1 MKKIGI
7 LSVLLLTTI
16 LVKAQTYTI
25 TPSYNSAT
33 ISFSSPTTETVSIK
47 VFEDTIVFREDF
59 SKMIANIS
67 SSSQFFTAKV
77 PVPLASRYTL
87 YPNCKANVLLLETQN
102 SLQIVNGGSFVTP
115 TLDLSKYNG
124 VYRIQY
130 TVKPKASNKNFSISS
145 IYDNGDTSLVSYRKI
160 SGTTLTE
167 YDSIKTGGTNMRLK
181 FSAYGTS
188 FFVKEIKISRQL
200 DSVVY
205 NIDANTTTYDIS
217 NLQPNTKY
225 YIKISDNIDSFITK
239 DKAVYTSINNIT
251 RTSATINV
259 SQNTTSTNNK
269 IIIKKLSTDTTKL
282 ADDLI
287 ISEYVCSTSGNT
299 DQAIEIYN
307 GTGKDICL
315 KDYKLSLFDRK
326 NNGDYSNIYNN
337 TFSEEDSILNNKT
350 VVICCELDKYSSSND
365 TKFYLWGNLSNLRG
379 NDAVALIHKQDTIDI
394 FGSFS
399 SDDHTA
405 GGTAGNGWTYND
417 IRTSQSILR
426 RDSNIFMGV
435 KSNPDTGFCTLNQWH
450 MTGVSGQISDSLSG
464 LGVHTMSGALT
475 GSEQG
480 TVIAYVDL
488 ADSVCNIT
496 GLEPNTVYQAVV
508 VLNSGSADSIVSQGV
523 NFRTDRKIT
532 KRTQSGNWNDEHW
545 DNGAPTIEDI
555 VYTNGYDI
563 NITDVDN
570 AQCYEL
576 YLQDSS
582 QNRTNLKN
590 EGTLTI
596 GNYYA
601 HVNIDFSG
609 YSNNDNNWYLMGL
622 PVVSNQRD
630 TMNNVFNI
638 QSGDNNDL
646 YYWDE
651 SAVEDSNDI
660 SRTGWWMNYK
670 NEDNQAN
677 FFNDENKGFLIAYR
691 NDTTLCFR
699 GRIFEKDSCKM
710 LNNASLTSGDYYN
723 GYHLTYNKFPFEIG
737 LKNIQRNKCTTPIVY
752 IRQNGTYTQ
761 MDNTT
766 KLSAYEGFV
775 TQVDSVGNSLIITK
789 EEQEQTSQKSTNANP
804 ISWLTIRLTGP
815 MSDNQ
820 TQIAFDNNTTQ
831 GLDWQSD
838 NYKLFGLG
846 NSSEIY
852 TVFNGKMFMANS
864 FNFEEDSILVQ
875 LGLLIKQQ
883 GDYTLSYNYE
893 EEGLMSCLLIDN
905 QTNSI
910 VNDFLVN
917 PEYHFFTYENMD
929 SNRFSLKLFKNTD
942 NINTINN
949 ADNYIKMKQEG
960 RYLSFSSNQRIENIS
975 LYSTCG
981 VCLQSTHQNNITL
994 NGEGVFFVKVST
1006 KAQSKVFKVVSVF

>member
-1 MKKIGI
+1 MKKISI

-47 VFEDTIVFREDF
+47 IFEDTIVFKEDF
-59 SKMIANIS
+59 SKMVANIHTLG
-67 SSSQFFTAKV
+67 SQFFDAKV
-77 PVPLASRYTL
+77 PVPLANRYTL
-87 YPNCKANVLLLETQN
+87 YPNCKANLLLIELQN
-102 SLQIVNGGSFVTP
+102 TLQICGGGSFVTP
-115 TLDLSKYNG
+115 TLDLSRYNG
-124 VYRIQY
+124 VYRIHY
-130 TVKPKASNKNFSISS
+130 TVRPKASNKIFSISS
-145 IYDNGDTSLVSYRKI
+145 IYDNGDTSCVSYRKI
-160 SGTTLTE
+160 SGTSLIE

-181 FSAYGTS
+181 FSAYGNS
-188 FFVKEIKISRQL
+188 FFVKEIKISHPL

-251 RTSATINV
+251 KTSATINI

-269 IIIKKLSTDTTKL
+269 IIIKKLSTNATTL

-287 ISEYVCSTSGNT
+287 ISEHIHTTSNV
-299 DQAIEIYN
+299 QAIEIYN
-307 GTGKDICL
+307 GTGKDVCL
-315 KDYKLSLFDRK
+315 KNYRISLYNRQG
-326 NNGDYSNIYNN
+326 NGNGYRPTADNLIF
-337 TFSEEDSILNNKT
+337 TEEDSIMNNKT
-350 VVICCELDKYSSSND
+350 VVISSSLDAYASNNN
-365 TKFYLWGNLSNLRG
+365 TRFYNWSNRYYGNEGLAILHG
-379 NDAVALIHKQDTIDI
+379 NDTIDI
-394 FGSFS
+394 FGNFS
-399 SDDHTA
+399 SSDHTVGSSA
-405 GGTAGNGWTYND
+405 NGWTYNG
-417 IRTSQSILR
+417 IHTSNSILR

-450 MTGVSGQISDSLSG
+450 MTGISGQIGDSLSG
-464 LGVHTMSGALT
+464 LGVHTMSGGLT
-475 GSEQG
+475 GGEQG
-480 TVIAYVDL
+480 TVIAYVNL
-488 ADSVCNIT
+488 ADSVYNIT
-496 GLEPNTVYQAVV
+496 GLEPNTVYQVV
-508 VLNSGSADSIVSQGV
+508 VILNGGSADSVVSQGV

-532 KRTQSGNWNDEHW
+532 KRTQDGNWNDEYW
-545 DNGAPTIEDI
+545 DNGVPTIEDI
-555 VYTNGYDI
+555 VYINGYDI

-582 QNRTNLKN
+582 QNRTNIKN

-601 HVNIDFSG
+601 HVDIDFSG
-609 YSNNDNNWYLMGL
+609 YNNNDNNWYLMGL
-622 PVVSNQRD
+622 PVISNQRD

-638 QSGDNNDL
+638 QSGDSNDL
-646 YYWDE
+646 YYWNE
-651 SAVEDSNDI
+651 SAVEDSNGI

-677 FFNDENKGFLIAYR
+677 FFNDENRGFLIAYR

-710 LNNASLTSGDYYN
+710 LNNASLTPGDYYD

-737 LKNIQRNKCTTPIVY
+737 LKNIQRNKCTTPLVY
-752 IRQNGTYTQ
+752 NRQDGTFTQ

-775 TQVDSVGNSLIITK
+775 TQVDSEGNSLIITK

-815 MSDNQ
+815 MSDNK

-852 TVFNGKMFMANS
+852 TIFDGKMFMANS
-864 FNFEEDSILVQ
+864 FNFEEDSVLVQ

-893 EEGLMSCLLIDN
+893 EEGLMGCLLVDN
-905 QTNSI
+905 QTNNI

-917 PEYHFFTYENMD
+917 PEYHFFAYENMD
-929 SNRFSLKLFKNTD
+929 SNRFSLKLFNNTD

-994 NGEGVFFVKVST
+994 KGEGVFFVKVST